1 VIVPESPSWLIR
13 AEAKKNPE
21 ALQQDCSLMKLGNLV
36 IESTEDVI

>member
-1 VIVPESPSWLIR
+1 VPESLSWLIR

-21 ALQQDCSLMKLGNLV
+21 ALPQDCGLMKLENLV